1 MTEALNHSWNAPAV
15 WLLDKIGLKKGIEK
29 VHQFGIETDPGDEYL
44 GLRLRTYK
52 GVSPEQMASAYTA
65 FANKGVRVQPRFVT
79 KIVDAN
85 GKVVADNT
93 AVKENRATTEEVAK
107 KMTSMLL
114 TVYGSGRTWR
124 TIFTSW

>member
-44 GLRLRTYK
+44 GIALGGLK
-52 GVSPEQMASAYTA
+52 KVSLQSKWPLLIQPLPIKA
-65 FANKGVRVQPRFVT
+65 FVFNHVFVT
-79 KIVDAN
+79 KIEDAN
-85 GKVVADNT
+85 GKIVVDNT
-93 AVKENRATTEEVAK
+93 AVKENRVTTEEVAK

-114 TVYGSGRTWR
+114 TV
-124 TIFTSW
+124 